1 MYEACFSKGGATIG
15 EIRGLVQ
22 QGSTGVSLGELDLF
36 FSKVP
41 TNHQGSD
48 PITPSL
54 FS

>member
-1 MYEACFSKGGATIG
+1 MYEACFSKEGASIG
-15 EIRGLVQ
+15 EIRALVQ
-22 QGSTGVSLGELDLF
+22 QGATGVSLGELELF

-41 TNHQGSD
+41 SHQGSD